1 MLFNHSHKY
10 VTQKI
15 FIIINT
21 SNDPI
26 FITIEFQYCA
36 QNVNIFSKKFAIF
49 QELGIVYSK
58 TRQANR
64 QKKIQS

>member
-10 VTQKI
+10 VTQNI

-64 QKKIQS
+64 LKKIQS